1 MIDGMNT
8 GSETTLNDSPLALP
22 AVPWADAALD
32 LVFSQESRAVANHS
46 VRSWAFARLLRD
58 HLDLAGEVEDSLLF
72 AATVLHD
79 IGLRRGAREP
89 VRFEIDGADRAA
101 EFLTAQGLGAV
112 EVDLAWE
119 AIAVH
124 TSDGI
129 PERRGPLSMLVRA
142 GVGIDL
148 GHSTEFVTEDQA
160 AVIHAAYPRL
170 ALGRSIVDDIVE
182 QVREVP
188 ERGPGYSIGAVLAK
202 ERSTP
207 PHLSQLELD
216 VAASRWGE

>member
-1 MIDGMNT
+1 MIDAMT
-8 GSETTLNDSPLALP
+8 TDSETTLTDSPFGPPTVRGA
-22 AVPWADAALD
+22 AAALD
-32 LVFSQESRAVANHS
+32 LVFSQENRPVANHS

-72 AATVLHD
+72 AGTVLHD

-112 EVDLAWE
+112 EVDWVWE

-148 GHSTEFVTEDQA
+148 GYSTEFVTEDQA

-188 ERGPGYSIGAVLAK
+188 ERGPGYSIGAVLAR

-216 VAASRWGE
+216 VAALRWGE